1 MKNIWSLL
9 CTRALIDQRT
19 NGLSLIDAIDELTVT
34 FNNAEEM
41 SAPTKNI
48 PVAFEFVSLWHDEAK
63 ETERKLPYIIVI
75 KSPQGEIVGEFK
87 NEARFEAGK
96 TRLRTLTSINGL
108 KLTVEGKYLFQVS
121 QADGSQS
128 GDGAK
133 EQIVAEV
140 PIDVRFLINL
150 KR

>member
-1 MKNIWSLL
+1 MKNIWSIL

-19 NGLSLIDAIDELTVT
+19 NGLSLIDAIDEITVT
-34 FNNAEEM
+34 FNTAEEM

-63 ETERKLPYIIVI
+63 ETERKLPYTIIIKDPKGVVI
-75 KSPQGEIVGEFK
+75 GEFK

-108 KLTVEGKYLFQVS
+108 NLAVEGKYLFQVS
-121 QADGSQS
+121 RQDE
-128 GDGAK
+128 DK
-133 EQIVAEV
+133 AELISEI

>member
-63 ETERKLPYIIVI
+63 ETERKLPYTIVI
-75 KSPQGEIVGEFK
+75 KSPQGEVVGEFK

-121 QADGSQS
+121 QADG
-128 GDGAK
+128 AK

>member
-41 SAPTKNI
+41 SAATKNI

-63 ETERKLPYIIVI
+63 ETERKLPYTIVI

-96 TRLRTLTSINGL
+96 TRLRTLTSISGL

-121 QADGSQS
+121 QADG
-128 GDGAK
+128 GK

-140 PIDVRFLINL
+140 PVDVRFLINL

>member
-34 FNNAEEM
+34 FNTAEEM

-48 PVAFEFVSLWHDEAK
+48 PVSFEFVSLWHDEAK
-63 ETERKLPYIIVI
+63 ETERKLPYTIVI
-75 KSPQGEIVGEFK
+75 KSPQGEVVGEFK

-121 QADGSQS
+121 QTDS
-128 GDGAK
+128 DK